1 MGIRTDTSSEFRQD
15 GKDFVGIRYHL
26 RKLPPR
32 FLFHWI
38 GPLSEPYL
46 IFDSKGLCVDKS
58 DNYND
63 DHLFVHRWPALWK
76 TYPSID
82 VKQSVK

>member
-1 MGIRTDTSSEFRQD
+1 MGIRTDTSSAFRQD

-32 FLFHWI
+32 FLFRWL

-46 IFDSKGLCVDKS
+46 IFDPDGQCVDKS
-58 DNYND
+58 SNYHD
-63 DHLFVHRWPALWK
+63 DGLFMHRWPALWK
-76 TYPSID
+76 ASQSIG
-82 VKQSVK
+82 KE